1 MPTGGDWRNAADYDY
16 FDDLAPGQI
25 AFEFL
30 RRSRDYVVAYR
41 QLQHA
46 PAATSAPA
54 EFVSR
59 WGLRFRRRS
68 FAPR

>member
-30 RRSRDYVVAYR
+30 RRSPDYIAAYR
-41 QLQHA
+41 QLLHGTPA
-46 PAATSAPA
+46 PSSP
-54 EFVSR
+54 EFGSR
-59 WGLRFRRRS
+59 WGLRFRR
-68 FAPR
+68 